1 LRRGALW
8 VTLLVTG
15 SGWAERASR
24 VGLPYEG
31 GTMTASHASAVT
43 DTGEGHGH
51 GAGLYIALVPWVLFT
66 LLAQHSTLKVA
77 AVISLIVATG
87 IMIRSITE
95 GGLKLLELGAVIA
108 FLGFTVVALA
118 ADHATGLWLARYSR
132 AIAAALLALIAFG
145 SLLFTPFTEQ
155 YARDSVPRK
164 FWGSATFKATN
175 RRLTTMWA
183 CVFTAMVPSHI
194 AAGVI
199 DKKPTNILFNW
210 VIPIGLIVWGAK
222 RSDAIAVSA
231 KSLS

>member
-1 LRRGALW
+1 
-8 VTLLVTG
+8 
-15 SGWAERASR
+15 
-24 VGLPYEG
+24 
-31 GTMTASHASAVT
+31 MTASHASVVT

-51 GAGLYIALVPWVLFT
+51 GAGLYVALVPWVLFT

-87 IMIRSITE
+87 IMIRSITQ

-108 FLGFTVVALA
+108 FLGFAVVAFA

-145 SLLFTPFTEQ
+145 SLLFSPFTEQ
-155 YARDSVPRK
+155 YARDSVPRQ

-183 CVFTAMVPSHI
+183 CVFTAMVPFHVL
-194 AAGVI
+194 AGVI
-199 DKKPTNILFNW
+199 DKRPTNILFNW
-210 VIPIGLIVWGAK
+210 VVPIGLILWGAK
-222 RSDAIAVSA
+222 RSDAIAASA
-231 KSLS
+231 SPA

>member
-1 LRRGALW
+1 MA
-8 VTLLVTG
+8 
-15 SGWAERASR
+15 
-24 VGLPYEG
+24 
-31 GTMTASHASAVT
+31 ASHASVET
-43 DTGEGHGH
+43 ETGEGHGH
-51 GAGLYIALVPWVLFT
+51 GSGLYVALVPWVLFT

-77 AVISLIVATG
+77 AVAALIVAAG
-87 IMIRSITE
+87 IMIRSIAK

-108 FLGFTVVALA
+108 FMGFTVVAFA
-118 ADHATGLWLARYSR
+118 ADHSTGEWLARYSR

-155 YARDSVPRK
+155 YARDSVPRQ
-164 FWGSATFKATN
+164 FWGSPTFKATN

-183 CVFTAMVPSHI
+183 CVFTAMVPFHV

-222 RSDAIAVSA
+222 QSDEIAASA
-231 KSLS
+231 KSPG

>member
-1 LRRGALW
+1 
-8 VTLLVTG
+8 
-15 SGWAERASR
+15 
-24 VGLPYEG
+24 
-31 GTMTASHASAVT
+31 MTASRASAVS
-43 DTGEGHGH
+43 DPGVDHGR
-51 GAGLYIALVPWVLFT
+51 GTGLYIALVPWVLFT

-77 AVISLIVATG
+77 AVAALIVATG
-87 IMIRSITE
+87 IMIRSITQ

-108 FLGFTVVALA
+108 FLGFTIVAFA

-155 YARDSVPRK
+155 YARDSVPRQ

-183 CVFTAMVPSHI
+183 WVFTAMVPFHV

-210 VIPIGLIVWGAK
+210 VVPIGLIVWGAK
-222 RSDAIAVSA
+222 RSDEIAATA
-231 KSLS
+231 KSPG